1 MAERLISGYGEAIDE
16 EEKVKKEKRVE
27 ESIWGR
33 VKFSIV
39 NALRNMKN
47 MLCPR
52 REQHHTE

>member
-16 EEKVKKEKRVE
+16 EENVKEEKRGE

-33 VKFSIV
+33 VKFSID

-52 REQHHTE
+52 REQPHT